1 MDSTF
6 FFEKSDINSAFK
18 NKSGLYIIEQ
28 PLFSKELGYPVYKVG
43 YARISLYTRISNYRT
58 AYGPISFKIHALY
71 NVPNGVHSKRV
82 VYASLQE
89 RVLRSTLE
97 KLGKNVTGE
106 WFKDIEVIL
115 NVLLTLR
122 KKHEKE
128 IPKSKDWVFFTAKRL
143 SFKGNKK
150 INLENEEN
158 FDSKFKGTN
167 FGRETRQSVEEN

>member
-1 MDSTF
+1 MDSTL

-28 PLFSKELGYPVYKVG
+28 PLFSTHLGYPIYKIG
-43 YARISLYTRISNYRT
+43 YARNSLYTRISNYRT
-58 AYGPISFKIHALY
+58 AYGPINFKIHALY
-71 NVPNGVHSKRV
+71 IVPNGVHSKRV

-89 RVLRSTLE
+89 RVFRSTLE
-97 KLGKNVTGE
+97 KLGKNVSGE
-106 WFKDIEVIL
+106 WFKDIDVIL
-115 NVLLTLR
+115 NVLFTIR
-122 KKHEKE
+122 KKHLEE
-128 IPKSKDWVFFTAKRL
+128 IPKSKNWLIFTAKRL